1 MAEALL
7 AIYRLENSAY
17 PMNDLSPYACDAKAA
32 RYLLLVLSPNCA
44 EDVNRIVAQ
53 DLHQSLTRR

>member
-17 PMNDLSPYACDAKAA
+17 SMKNLASYACDAKAA
-32 RYLLLVLSPNCA
+32 CYLLLVLSPNCA
-44 EDVNRIVAQ
+44 EDVGPPR
-53 DLHQSLTRR
+53 H